1 MPQMIHD
8 RPFPVASAPEVDDAL
23 PVLQNTHIES
33 DMRASF
39 RTSRGTQ
46 ENDMRFIIALV
57 MLATA
62 AALSGCSFAKSSE
75 SISDSIS
82 SPSKSSSDSSDSGG
96 DSGEPEAPQDAA
108 SYEADVVQLA
118 GTYAKTGGDIGAF
131 RTAVSKLATERGISN
146 WETDP
151 TTCQAIGRGVGS
163 AGMGAE
169 AFQKFSK
176 DLFADDLTKANELQ
190 KGYESAVSTPAP
202 GGA

>member
-1 MPQMIHD
+1 M
-8 RPFPVASAPEVDDAL
+8 R
-23 PVLQNTHIES
+23 VL
-33 DMRASF
+33 
-39 RTSRGTQ
+39 
-46 ENDMRFIIALV
+46 IALV
-57 MLATA
+57 LLATT

-82 SPSKSSSDSSDSGG
+82 SPSKSSSDSSHGGNDSGK
-96 DSGEPEAPQDAA
+96 PEAPQDAA
-108 SYEADVVQLA
+108 SYQADVAQLA

-131 RTAVSKLATERGISN
+131 RSAVSKLATQRGITN

-151 TTCQAIGRGVGS
+151 TTCQAIGRGVGT

-176 DLFADDLTKANELQ
+176 DLFGDDVTKANELQ
-190 KGYESAVSTPAP
+190 KGYESATSKPAA